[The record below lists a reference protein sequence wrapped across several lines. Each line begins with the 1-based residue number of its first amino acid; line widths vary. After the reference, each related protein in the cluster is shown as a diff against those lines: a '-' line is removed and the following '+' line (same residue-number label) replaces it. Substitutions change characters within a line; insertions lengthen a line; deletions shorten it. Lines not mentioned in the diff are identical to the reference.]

1 LLESDSR
8 CSRFRDKPT
17 MNDLSS
23 VRLRRGNSSM
33 ITGFFCLKNALI
45 ALNSFY
51 LMLGC
56 ILISLGA
63 YNNAAGI
70 VPSLSV
76 NGGVTTVGVFLLLVA
91 ILGIYGTVKHHQ
103 VALFFYMILLSFI
116 FLIQIFVAVACLA
129 LNENSVHDAAKIGWT
144 AASSETRCY
153 AEKKLNCCGFESKEA
168 DTECES
174 WSCENK
180 DPCWPIIRSALV
192 EAMQSAGGVGLF
204 FSFTEI
210 AGIWFALRYRNMVNP
225 MRDTHVLFN

>member
-1 LLESDSR
+1 
-8 CSRFRDKPT
+8 

-33 ITGFFCLKNALI
+33 LMGFFCLKNALI

-76 NGGVTTVGVFLLLVA
+76 SGGVTTVGVFLLLVA

-103 VALFFYMILLSFI
+103 VALFFYMILLSLI

-129 LNENSVHDAAKIGWT
+129 LNENSVHDAAKIGWG
-144 AASSETRCY
+144 AASIEARCY
-153 AEKKLNCCGFESKEA
+153 AEKKLDCCGFESKEA
-168 DTECES
+168 DTKCES
-174 WSCENK
+174 VR
-180 DPCWPIIRSALV
+180 IIVHIVYL
-192 EAMQSAGGVGLF
+192 LKKN
-204 FSFTEI
+204 
-210 AGIWFALRYRNMVNP
+210 YN
-225 MRDTHVLFN
+225 